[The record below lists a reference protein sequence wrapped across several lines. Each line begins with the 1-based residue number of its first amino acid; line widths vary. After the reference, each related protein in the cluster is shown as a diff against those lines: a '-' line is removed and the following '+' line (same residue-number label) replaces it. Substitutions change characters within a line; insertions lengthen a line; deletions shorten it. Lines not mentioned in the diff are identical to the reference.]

1 MMKTERWRQIDKL
14 LDAALELPP
23 DERESFLLEACGND
37 EDLHREVESLLKANE
52 NAGGFMESPAIE
64 IAAKVV
70 AQEKTL
76 ADTSS
81 FIGRE
86 IGQYKIERLLGSGGM
101 GEVFLAHDAKLN
113 RKVALKILPAQFV
126 TDVER
131 VRRFE
136 REAHAVS
143 ALNHP
148 NLITIYD
155 IEQANGLHFIAT
167 EYVEGKTV
175 RELIGNI
182 KMKDALSIATQTAEA
197 LNAAHNTGII
207 HRDIKPENIMLRPD
221 GYVKV
226 LDFGLAKLIEPT
238 SQELNNSLSQTQ
250 KGVVMGTLSYMSP
263 EQASGENVD
272 NRSDI
277 WSLGAVLY
285 EMATGLSPF
294 KRATR
299 QETFNAILSED
310 PLSVTDSNPTLH
322 TQLDHIINKALEK
335 DRELR
340 YQTALDFRADLK
352 RLKRE
357 IDSSPSLSGGR
368 AGSKKQ
374 SRFKSFDS
382 HRNYRLIALTAF
394 ITIIL
399 LVGLWFF
406 ISRFLLKANIA
417 EGPDWSKATNKQ
429 LTDFPGPETHPSL
442 SPDGKSF
449 IYIKRDGEKNDYDIF
464 LQRVGGKNVR
474 NLTPDSPANETTP
487 TYSFDGKMIAFH
499 STREP
504 EGIYIMEETGENP
517 RRISNFGFYPS
528 WSPDGKEVVVCEQPS
543 NKSRTSALW
552 AIDIATTNK
561 RMVTKGD
568 AVQPSWSPNGHR
580 VAYWFIAKGRLGD
593 IATVPANGGEPV
605 LITNHE
611 ATDINP
617 VWSPDGKYI
626 YFSSD
631 RSGNMNLWRIAV
643 DEKTGEPLG
652 EAEPVVTPSKYS
664 VNVTFS
670 RDGKLL
676 AYTRN
681 EGYSNIHAI
690 SFNPLT
696 GKATDEPVQITQGNK
711 EINAPDMSPNGE
723 QYVVTQSGL
732 TQLDLV
738 IFNKDGSNWR
748 MLTNDKFR
756 ERTPRWSPDGKQI
769 AFQSSRGGNLQI
781 WVINTDGTGLKQVTF
796 ADENGTHAPVWSPD
810 GTRLLVNKIN
820 EHGIQP
826 LILDMSKSWHEQTPQ
841 PLPPV
846 NDFDGTFTALDWS
859 FDGDKIIGVLLD
871 RGERGSGIA
880 VYSFSN
886 NRYERITTYGDFT
899 YWLKDGRRFMFK
911 SGTKI
916 CLGDAQTKK
925 TTEIFS
931 NVLYPAAEAGI
942 SADNKNIYFR
952 VAKSEGDI
960 WLLSLEQ
967 TGQ

>member
-14 LDAALELPP
+14 LDVALELPP
-23 DERESFLLEACGND
+23 DERESFLLESCGND
-37 EDLHREVESLLKANE
+37 EDLRREVESLLKANE

-64 IAAKVV
+64 VAAKTI
-70 AQEKTL
+70 AQERTL

-126 TDVER
+126 TDPEH

-136 REAHAVS
+136 REARAVS

-155 IEQANGLHFIAT
+155 IGQANALHFIAT

-175 RELIGNI
+175 RELIGGMKI
-182 KMKDALSIATQTAEA
+182 KDALSIATQTAEA
-197 LNAAHNTGII
+197 LSAAHNTGII
-207 HRDIKPENIMLRPD
+207 HRDVKPENIMLRPD

-238 SQELNNSLSQTQ
+238 SQELNDSISQTQ
-250 KGVVMGTLSYMSP
+250 KGVVMGTLAYMSP

-285 EMATGLSPF
+285 EMATGISPF
-294 KRATR
+294 KRPTR
-299 QETFNAILSED
+299 QETFNAILSQD
-310 PLSVTDSNPTLH
+310 PLSVTDSNPSLH
-322 TQLDHIINKALEK
+322 TQLDHIMSKALEK
-335 DRELR
+335 DPELR
-340 YQTALDFRADLK
+340 YQTASDFRADLK

-368 AGSKKQ
+368 AISKKL
-374 SRFKSFDS
+374 SRFKASS
-382 HRNYRLIALTAF
+382 SRHNYWLIALTAC
-394 ITIIL
+394 ITIV
-399 LVGLWFF
+399 LVVGVWFF
-406 ISRFLLKANIA
+406 ISRFLLKAKTVA
-417 EGPDWSKATNKQ
+417 GPDWAKATNKQ
-429 LTDFPGPETHPSL
+429 LTDFPGLESSPNL

-449 IYIKRDGEKNDYDIF
+449 IYVKRDGEKNDTDIF
-464 LQRVGGKNVR
+464 LQRVGGKNGK
-474 NLTPDSPANETTP
+474 NLTSDSPANETMP
-487 TYSFDGKMIAFH
+487 AYSFDGKMIAFH

-504 EGIYIMEETGENP
+504 AGIYIMEETGENP
-517 RRISNFGFYPS
+517 RRISDFGFHPS
-528 WSPDGKEVVVCEQPS
+528 WSPDGKEIVVCEQAS
-543 NKSRTSALW
+543 NKSRASALW
-552 AIDIATTNK
+552 AINITTGNK
-561 RMVTKGD
+561 RLVTKGD
-568 AVQPSWSPNGHR
+568 AVQPNWSPNGHR
-580 VAYWFIAKGRLGD
+580 IAYWFVTKGRLGD
-593 IATVPANGGEPV
+593 IATIPAEGGEPV

-611 ATDINP
+611 ATDLNP
-617 VWSPDGKYI
+617 VWSPDGKHI

-631 RSGNMNLWRIAV
+631 RGGNMNLWRVAV
-643 DEKTGEPLG
+643 DEKTGEPLD
-652 EAEPVVTPSKYS
+652 EAEPVITPSRYS
-664 VNVTFS
+664 VNATFA
-670 RDGKLL
+670 RNGKLL
-676 AYTRN
+676 AYARN
-681 EGYSNIHAI
+681 ETSSNIQAI

-696 GKATDEPVQITQGNK
+696 GKVTNEPVQITPGNK
-711 EINAPDMSPNGE
+711 EISAPDISPNSE
-723 QYVVTQSGL
+723 QYVVTQIGL
-732 TQLDLV
+732 TQQDLV

-756 ERTPRWSPDGKQI
+756 ERTPRWSPDSKHI
-769 AFQSSRGGNLQI
+769 AFQSDRSGNLQI
-781 WVINTDGTGLKQVTF
+781 WVINTDGTGLKQVSF
-796 ADENGTHAPVWSPD
+796 ADENGTHLPVWSPD

-820 EHGIQP
+820 KRGIQP

-841 PLPPV
+841 PLPPI
-846 NDFDGTFTALDWS
+846 NDFDGTFTAIDWS
-859 FDGDKIIGVLLD
+859 PDGDKIIGVLLD
-871 RGERGSGIA
+871 RNEKGAGVA
-880 VYSFSN
+880 VYSFTKNS
-886 NRYERITTYGDFT
+886 YERVMNSGDFT
-899 YWLKDGRRFMFK
+899 YWLNDSRRFMFK

-931 NVLYPAAEAGI
+931 NTSYPAAEAGI
-942 SADNKNIYFR
+942 SEDNKTIYFR

-960 WLLSLEQ
+960 WLLSLE
-967 TGQ
+967 